1 MTKKKTLR
9 HRGVVASDSISEMI
23 AQIQNGLLVGR
34 NSIAITRNS
43 TTMQVANILLRE
55 GYIEAIINSSNNSN
69 FIAIILKY
77 KSDGNPVITGL
88 QRISRPGLRV
98 YVNSKELPRV
108 LDGMGLV
115 LLSTSQGVIDNYQ
128 AQSSKIGGEVLGC
141 VW

>member
-55 GYIEAIINSSNNSN
+55 GYIEAIINSSN
-69 FIAIILKY
+69 
-77 KSDGNPVITGL
+77 
-88 QRISRPGLRV
+88 
-98 YVNSKELPRV
+98 
-108 LDGMGLV
+108 
-115 LLSTSQGVIDNYQ
+115 
-128 AQSSKIGGEVLGC
+128 SKIS
-141 VW
+141 WTMTF

>member
-55 GYIEAIINSSNNSN
+55 GYIEAIINSSNSSN
-69 FIAIILKY
+69 FIAVILKY
-77 KSDGNPVITGL
+77 KSDGSPFITGL

>member
-55 GYIEAIINSSNNSN
+55 GYIAVSYTHLTLPT
-69 FIAIILKY
+69 IL
-77 KSDGNPVITGL
+77 
-88 QRISRPGLRV
+88 
-98 YVNSKELPRV
+98 
-108 LDGMGLV
+108 LV
-115 LLSTSQGVIDNYQ
+115 
-128 AQSSKIGGEVLGC
+128 
-141 VW
+141 